1 VILVWGLCT
10 CFCMLK
16 QQQREKY
23 VEGKIGKKKRK
34 RKATISE
41 LTDLSRRA
49 TVTKKR
55 TLALKRRKRTLP
67 CFSATIFFKNSLA
80 LLLQM
85 LDVRKNRREKKK
97 KEKRRE
103 RHKKKKERYV
113 CYAPETQTKPIK
125 KNSLTRT
132 TKRKKKI

>member
-1 VILVWGLCT
+1 MGFVYVFLYVKT
-10 CFCMLK
+10 ATK
-16 QQQREKY
+16 REICRRKNW
-23 VEGKIGKKKRK
+23 KKKRK

-97 KEKRRE
+97 RKKKEERGTKKKRTLCMLCARDPDQA
-103 RHKKKKERYV
+103 HKKK
-113 CYAPETQTKPIK
+113 
-125 KNSLTRT
+125 
-132 TKRKKKI
+132 